1 MQKFLKS
8 SVLTVSLLL
17 IGSSFTAANIDQL
30 ISAGEGRLNQAASAQ
45 KRIVAMADE
54 TDNLVAEYKQT
65 LKVVDGLKIY
75 NDLQQKQ
82 VKNQEAEK
90 VNLQESIERV
100 GDIENQM
107 TPLMMKMI
115 SSLKS
120 FIEGDVPFLL
130 NERRTRIADLEE
142 LMADPGVGD
151 AEKLRQVLQAY
162 TIETDFGNT
171 IENYKEK
178 ININGNDREVNFLRI
193 GRISLAY
200 QSDDGLLT
208 GAWNPDT
215 KSYEALSAS
224 DYKAAIDFG
233 LKVAAKEISP
243 DLFIVPV
250 PAAKGAK

>member
-30 ISAGEGRLNQAASAQ
+30 ISAGESRLSQAASAQ

-54 TDNLVAEYKQT
+54 TDNIVSEYKQT

-75 NDLQQKQ
+75 NNLQNKQ
-82 VKNQEAEK
+82 IANQEAEK
-90 VNLQESIERV
+90 VNLLESIDKV

-107 TPLMMKMI
+107 TPLMVKMV

-130 NERRTRIADLEE
+130 GERRKRMSDLE
-142 LMADPGVGD
+142 GVMENPNVTD

-171 IENYKEK
+171 IERYTGKLNL
-178 ININGNDREVNFLRI
+178 NGNDIQVNFLRI
-193 GRISLAY
+193 GRLSLSY
-200 QSDDGLLT
+200 QSDDGSLT
-208 GAWNPDT
+208 GAWNPAT
-215 KSYEALSAS
+215 KAFEELSAA
-224 DYKAAIDFG
+224 DYKAQIGFG
-233 LKVAAKEISP
+233 LKVAGKEISP

-250 PAAKGAK
+250 PAAQGAK

>member
-30 ISAGEGRLNQAASAQ
+30 ISAGESRLNEAASAQ

-54 TDNLVAEYKQT
+54 TDNLVSEYKQT

-75 NDLQQKQ
+75 NDLQNKQ
-82 VKNQEAEK
+82 IANQEAEK
-90 VNLQESIERV
+90 TNLLESIDKV

-107 TPLMMKMI
+107 TPLMVKMV
-115 SSLKS
+115 SSLNS

-130 NERRTRIADLEE
+130 DERRNRMRNLEGIME
-142 LMADPGVGD
+142 NPNVSD

-171 IENYKEK
+171 IERYTGKLNL
-178 ININGNDREVNFLRI
+178 NGNDIQVNFLRI
-193 GRISLAY
+193 GRLSLSY
-200 QSDDGLLT
+200 QSDDGSLT
-208 GAWNPDT
+208 GAWNPET
-215 KSYEALSAS
+215 KAFEALSAA
-224 DYKAAIDFG
+224 DYKAQIGFG
-233 LKVAAKEISP
+233 LKVAGKEISP

-250 PAAKGAK
+250 PAAQGAK